1 MFSWLSGNKNELPV
15 QSQESNTQSKAAQD
29 NTSLNALSNA
39 FNSKMSANVL
49 NSEPISMCKRAM
61 NDAKTQYETAKEN
74 GTITEESVKS
84 CWDNYKISILV
95 GATIGKNHSAVKDLI
110 FKLNAD
116 PNIKDT
122 KTGMTPLLFELNTLL
137 NLLSQC
143 ETYDKAKNYI
153 KIYLPMIKTLLDA
166 GADPHIS
173 NRDGINAFEY
183 SEISGI
189 LELDR
194 LMSKYK
200 NNINEEF
207 VVKSEYKNYINS
219 LAPLDKNN
227 IVNKNSQ
234 YGKNVELMTNIE
246 AELGLDL
253 YKSLP
258 KTYKQRVD
266 EKRYFKHMDN
276 ISKLKE
282 KDAQRVGAWLN
293 EFKKK
298 ADTHGNNL
306 GGGTRRKH
314 RGRKAKK
321 SRRHRHR

>member
-1 MFSWLSGNKNELPV
+1 MLSWLSGKKKDP
-15 QSQESNTQSKAAQD
+15 SQQSKQNNTPTKVLKD
-29 NTSLNALSNA
+29 NVGLTALSNA
-39 FNSKMSANVL
+39 FNSKVSDNVL
-49 NSEPISMCKRAM
+49 NSEAVSMCKRAM

-116 PNIKDT
+116 PNIKDS
-122 KTGMTPLLFELNTLL
+122 KTQMTPLLFELNTLL

-143 ETYDKAKNYI
+143 ETYDKANNYI
-153 KIYLPMIKTLLDA
+153 KIYIPMIKTLLDS

-173 NRDGINAFEY
+173 NRDGINAFDY
-183 SEISGI
+183 SDYVLGI
-189 LELDR
+189 YQLAK

-207 VVKSEYKNYINS
+207 ANKSKYENYINS
-219 LAPLDKNN
+219 LEPLDKNN
-227 IVNKNSQ
+227 IVNKN
-234 YGKNVELMTNIE
+234 GELMRNIE
-246 AELGLDL
+246 AEVGLDT
-253 YKSLP
+253 YKSGP
-258 KTYKQRVD
+258 KRYKLLVD
-266 EKRYFKHMDN
+266 EKRYSKHMDN
-276 ISKLKE
+276 IGKIEE
-282 KDAQRVGAWLN
+282 KSAQQVAAWMNEQRKKTDALA
-293 EFKKK
+293 
-298 ADTHGNNL
+298 NNL